1 MIHSMKYKDVRRS
14 GYDGKKVVLIGI
26 GNSAVDI
33 ADNLVAKGGYVCLMS
48 VCPRIRGHHKSRF
61 YELKIRIL

>member
-1 MIHSMKYKDVRRS
+1 MKYKDVRRS

-48 VCPRIRGHHKSRF
+48 V
-61 YELKIRIL
+61 